1 MNCQRCLKGQAVYRA
16 HTDLMDIKVCPL
28 CAEEAQRL
36 KIAVEVLMDGERNA
50 SESNA
55 SFESAGIMRRAG

>member
-1 MNCQRCLKGQAVYRA
+1 
-16 HTDLMDIKVCPL
+16 MDIKVCPV
-28 CAEEAQRL
+28 CAAEAQRL

-55 SFESAGIMRRAG
+55 SFESAGITRRAG